1 MEQALVAILLV
12 ECEPA
17 WGLYPLDWVL
27 LGHLLEHKPQTSTVA
42 WGG

>member
-1 MEQALVAILLV
+1 MEQALVAIFIGI

-27 LGHLLEHKPQTSTVA
+27 VGHLLEHKPQISTVD
-42 WGG
+42 